1 MGNHE
6 IYRDAR
12 DRLVALHGE
21 HEKAVADFTWPQFD
35 GAFQWAHDWF
45 DVIADG
51 ETRTAL
57 RIVEEDGAEGA
68 WTFDELRR
76 RSTRWPAGWH
86 RTGSGAGT
94 ACWSCWATA
103 SSCGSRCSR

>member
-76 RSTRWPAGWH
+76 RSNQVARWL
-86 RTGSGAGT
+86 
-94 ACWSCWATA
+94 A
-103 SSCGSRCSR
+103 SHGVGRGDSVLVMLGNRVEL